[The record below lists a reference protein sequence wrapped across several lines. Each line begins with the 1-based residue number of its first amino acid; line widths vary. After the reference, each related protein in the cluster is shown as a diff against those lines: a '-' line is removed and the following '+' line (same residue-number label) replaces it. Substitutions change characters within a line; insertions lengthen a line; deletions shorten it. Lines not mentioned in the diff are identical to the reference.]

1 MVKGEHLETGKL
13 GEAIAAKFLILRGWK
28 IIERNLRLPFGEVD
42 IVARK
47 GEVIHF
53 VEVKTVSRENSAT
66 GSPDYRP
73 EELVHT
79 KKLEKIRRVAEFYLV
94 SREIDLSPQ
103 IDVVTVHLE
112 KTTQKARCL
121 LIESVG

>member
-121 LIESVG
+121 LIESVE